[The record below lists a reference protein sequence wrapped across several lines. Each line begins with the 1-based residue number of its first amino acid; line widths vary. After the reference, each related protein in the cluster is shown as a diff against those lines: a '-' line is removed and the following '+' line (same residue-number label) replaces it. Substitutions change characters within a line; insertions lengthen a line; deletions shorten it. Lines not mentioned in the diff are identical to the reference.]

1 MQDSTLQDLV
11 QAIDIMSEVEKT
23 VGEFYKE
30 CAGFFRFDSEFW
42 LDLSRDEA
50 LHSGALAKLSQMIKR
65 KPSEYEPGK
74 LSPASALKTFI
85 SRIHSEQERL
95 KNGTLTMYSALM
107 AAYHMETTMIE
118 CSYTQVV
125 KTTNPKCIT
134 ALENLSAASVKH
146 RGKTKKKMERYKKD
160 PGAPRLR

>member
-1 MQDSTLQDLV
+1 MQHETLQDLV
-11 QAIDIMSEVEKT
+11 QTLDIMSEVEKT

-30 CAGFFRFDSEFW
+30 CAGFFRFDSKFW
-42 LDLSRDEA
+42 LGLSRDEV
-50 LHSGALAKLSQMIKR
+50 LHSGALAKLSQMVKH

-74 LSPASALKTFI
+74 LSSSSALKTFI

-125 KTTNPKCIT
+125 KTTNTKCIE
-134 ALENLSAASVKH
+134 ALENLSAANVEH
-146 RGKTKKKMERYKKD
+146 RGKIKTKMERYRKD
-160 PGAPRLR
+160 PRAPRAR